1 MLAIED
7 SGFYDHGALNW
18 SSLLRAVVE
27 NARAGEVVQGGSTIT
42 QQLVKNTLG
51 LDPLDRSFERK
62 FQELALAIRA
72 EEKYTKDEIF
82 ELYLNQI
89 YLGNGVYGIGT
100 AAKFYF
106 KKPASELTLSEG
118 ATLAGMIRRPSFY
131 DPILHPIRTK
141 IRRNDV
147 LNRMIALGEDD
158 DPNGI
163 KRSLGLHT
171 KQQRLELP
179 DGAGEG
185 ISQRNQPFFVRYMIS
200 QILNNANGSF
210 DSLGKSEKARQRTLF
225 EGGLKI
231 ITTLEPEVAELRAT
245 GGGPAVRG
253 VHAEPRQRTSRYV
266 DRLGRHEQR
275 RDPHDALGQEL
286 P

>member
-1 MLAIED
+1 
-7 SGFYDHGALNW
+7 
-18 SSLLRAVVE
+18 
-27 NARAGEVVQGGSTIT
+27 
-42 QQLVKNTLG
+42 
-51 LDPLDRSFERK
+51 
-62 FQELALAIRA
+62 
-72 EEKYTKDEIF
+72 
-82 ELYLNQI
+82 
-89 YLGNGVYGIGT
+89 
-100 AAKFYF
+100 
-106 KKPASELTLSEG
+106 
-118 ATLAGMIRRPSFY
+118 
-131 DPILHPIRTK
+131 
-141 IRRNDV
+141 
-147 LNRMIALGEDD
+147 MIALGEEG

-245 GGGPAVRG
+245 GRGPAVRG
-253 VHAEPRQRTSRYV
+253 VHAEPRQRPSRYV
-266 DRLGRHEQR
+266 DRVGRHEQR